1 MFDFGGLDAPALLEN
16 RRDLPHAN
24 LRRPRS
30 PHVSEA
36 EGVIESTKWIQTH
49 IARVLLQLERGKRTG
64 ALHVTSSEGTAQM
77 VIVDGHVV
85 FAESEADTS
94 LLFERLIKDGSLDAI
109 SARRL
114 ERRVAEA
121 RGWSGIVRAAELMI
135 QDARVVP
142 NLLQQALAATIRARV
157 SATFRLF
164 EGRWIFRDDPRATAV
179 PRYPVLLEATLVEAL
194 AESQTAARIRELLRG
209 YGSRFPR
216 LEKES
221 GVGTTKYLLTPGRY
235 RVLRLVDGTRSFDE
249 VLQQSPLGPDE
260 GASLIAAFTM
270 LERIWWATERT
281 AAPVHGDSAPVD
293 RRQATIERAP
303 TSIREVGLPSSV
315 LRPSTP
321 PSSLRSPTP
330 PARAAQHTPAPLA
343 RPSTPPPRV
352 PQHTPSAPL
361 DMNELLRRLKPRT
374 RSGETEV
381 QAPTAQVHFDRGK
394 THFAAGRHPA
404 AAAEFEKAA
413 ALEPANTNFALHAR
427 FLAFSL
433 ATTTQRELL
442 ETDVLELAM
451 KRVKEDRADAFA
463 LYVVGRLAFEK
474 DDNERAMKA
483 FRAAEKLAPQDTEN
497 ARYLRLV
504 TARMK
509 R

>member
-1 MFDFGGLDAPALLEN
+1 M
-16 RRDLPHAN
+16 
-24 LRRPRS
+24 
-30 PHVSEA
+30 SEA

-49 IARVLLQLERGKRTG
+49 LSRVLLQLERGKRTG
-64 ALHVTSSEGTAQM
+64 ALHVTSSGVTTQM
-77 VIVDGHVV
+77 VIVDGHLV
-85 FAESEADTS
+85 FAESEADTA
-94 LLFERLIKDGSLDAI
+94 LLLERLIKDGSLDAI

-135 QDARVVP
+135 QDARVGP
-142 NLLQQALAATIRARV
+142 SLLQQAMTATIRARAG
-157 SATFRLF
+157 ATFRLF
-164 EGRWIFRDDPRATAV
+164 DGHWIFRDDPRASAV
-179 PRYPVLLEATLVEAL
+179 PRYPVVLEAMLVEAL

-249 VLQQSPLGPDE
+249 ILQQSPLGPEE

-303 TSIREVGLPSSV
+303 TAIREVGLPSSFV
-315 LRPSTP
+315 RPASTPPSSPRPSTP
-321 PSSLRSPTP
+321 P
-330 PARAAQHTPAPLA
+330 A
-343 RPSTPPPRV
+343 RV

-361 DMNELLRRLKPRT
+361 DVNELLRRLKPRT
-374 RSGETEV
+374 RSGETEI

-394 THFAAGRHPA
+394 AHFGAGRHPA
-404 AAAEFEKAA
+404 AAVEFEKAA
-413 ALEPANTNFALHAR
+413 ALEPGNTNFALHAR

-433 ATTTQRELL
+433 ASTTQRELL
-442 ETDVLELAM
+442 ETEVLELAM

-463 LYVVGRLAFEK
+463 LHVVGRLAFEK

-483 FRAAEKLAPQDTEN
+483 FRAAEKIAPQDTEN
-497 ARYLRLV
+497 TRYLRLV